1 MTTDIS
7 SQIVV
12 DIKDKIAYVTLN
24 RPEVLNALA
33 YDHWNYLG
41 ETWAALDQDP
51 DVWVVIITGSGEKA
65 FCTGQDLKDVSV
77 KGSEGWSGGEFSVDR
92 KPRPLGIVE
101 LETGTPAIAA
111 INGFCVAGGLEI
123 ALSCDIRVAVDYAQF
138 GLQEVRWGVIPGGG
152 GVDKLPRAVPLCIA
166 MEMLL
171 TGNRIDAQ
179 EAYRIGLINR
189 VVPFADLMPT
199 AETIAKK
206 ICENGPLAVRTI
218 KESVYRGS
226 SLYLKQ
232 ALRFEDAFSQLLE
245 QTEDAIEGPRAFAEK
260 RKPQFKGR

>member
-12 DIKDKIAYVTLN
+12 DIKDRIAYVTLN
-24 RPEVLNALA
+24 RPEVLNALTNK
-33 YDHWNYLG
+33 HWRYLG
-41 ETWAALDQDP
+41 ETWAALDKDP
-51 DVWVVIITGSGEKA
+51 DVWVVIITGRGEKA

-77 KGSEGWSGGEFSVDR
+77 RGFEGWSSGEFSVESMPPPPD
-92 KPRPLGIVE
+92 IWD

-111 INGFCVAGGLEI
+111 INGFCVAGGLEM
-123 ALSCDIRVAVDYAQF
+123 ALSCDIRVAVDHAQF

-152 GVDKLPRAVPLCIA
+152 GVDRLPRAVPLCIA

-179 EAYRIGLINR
+179 EAYRIGLLNR
-189 VVPFADLMPT
+189 VVPFDDLMPT
-199 AETIAKK
+199 AESIAKK
-206 ICENGPLAVRTI
+206 ICENGPLAVRAI

-226 SLYLKQ
+226 TLYLKH
-232 ALRFEDAFSQLLE
+232 ALRFEAAYSQLLE
-245 QTEDAIEGPRAFAEK
+245 LSSDAIEGPRAFAEK
-260 RKPQFKGR
+260 RKPEFKGR